1 MLEGFTK
8 SLANIKANELF
19 KGVNYEKYCFLVKKS
34 IAFLWTVEVRLWYAK
49 LNNEVNMDKNQESII
64 ENNIVTALNA
74 LKEFTATPGCGVT
87 RFPFTE
93 EAREACAYLK
103 KRM

>member
-1 MLEGFTK
+1 
-8 SLANIKANELF
+8 
-19 KGVNYEKYCFLVKKS
+19 
-34 IAFLWTVEVRLWYAK
+34 
-49 LNNEVNMDKNQESII
+49 MDKNQESII
-64 ENNIVTALNA
+64 EKNIVTALNA

-103 KRM
+103 KRMEAVGLTVRMVTSGAVIGRLEGKAPPPL